1 MFTLVFLGPQARCFH
16 YYRSPTR
23 PEAGAISVFVSVGGK
38 HWKEYNVIHLILL
51 GFLFLAVSRLC
62 HQGAEKSSAM

>member
-1 MFTLVFLGPQARCFH
+1 MFTLLFLGPQARGLQ

-23 PEAGAISVFVSVGGK
+23 PAAGAISVFVSVGRK
-38 HWKEYNVIHLILL
+38 NVNVIRLFLL